1 MCPENKIG
9 TKAEILQTL
18 SHFFQEIF
26 TSMHDLQN
34 FFKKEKDYIED
45 LRAIV
50 EKKLV
55 AASTAANIQD
65 YINSFEDV
73 LGDQASGNV

>member
-1 MCPENKIG
+1 
-9 TKAEILQTL
+9 
-18 SHFFQEIF
+18 
-26 TSMHDLQN
+26 MHDLQN